1 MVQISK
7 IPYLA
12 EEQRQLIIDKYP
24 ELGFLQTKLEFNKKY
39 EHSDYVVKTISIP
52 TILQVLE
59 KAGVEIHKQG
69 YCFRPKK
76 ILNKSV
82 FGGKRTSYKE
92 ITPDVKKDVV
102 KDFKQLKKGI
112 LAFKEIR
119 KNVLDN
125 HKKHLSFD
133 QYENILK
140 EAGFD
145 LSSDEYRNCKQ
156 IPNP

>member
-1 MVQISK
+1 MPQISK

-12 EEQRQLIIDKYP
+12 EEQRQFIVDKYA
-24 ELGFLQTKLEFNKKY
+24 ELGTVRTKLEFNKKY
-39 EHSDYVVKTISIP
+39 EHSDYVVKTISVP

-92 ITPDVKKDVV
+92 ITPAVKKEVV
-102 KDFKQLKKGI
+102 KDFKKLKKGI
-112 LAFKEIR
+112 LAFKEI
-119 KNVLDN
+119 KQNVLDN
-125 HKKHLSFD
+125 HKKYLSFD

-145 LSSDEYRNCKQ
+145 LSSDEYINRKQ